1 MCPVLDRTVL
11 AAEGHGAGLS
21 CASLGIFSPGAQG
34 DACPDNQRLSAPPYS
49 AEMKDA

>member
-1 MCPVLDRTVL
+1 MCPVLDRAVL

-21 CASLGIFSPGAQG
+21 CVAGDLQPGAQG

-49 AEMKDA
+49 VWIGDA